1 MNLYRAFGKRLLDL
15 VIAVPAVIVGS
26 PLFVIVAVL
35 VRIKLGSPVIFS
47 QVRPGRN
54 EKPFTIY
61 KFRSM
66 LDEYTSDGRQL
77 TQTERL
83 TKFGRLIRSTSLDEL
98 PELFNVIKGEMS
110 LVGPRPLLMEYI
122 GYYTPGAQPPPRGRG
137 PASPAGPR
145 SRAATRCSGA
155 SASTWTSGTWTT

>member
-1 MNLYRAFGKRLLDL
+1 VKVVEQRLIDEKIEVERSFGF
-15 VIAVPAVIVGS
+15 AVPAIIVGS
-26 PLFVIVAVL
+26 PVIEIVAVL

-66 LDEYTSDGRQL
+66 LDEYTADGRQL

-83 TKFGRLIRSTSLDEL
+83 VGEVTASIPRKLDA
-98 PELFNVIKGEMS
+98 I
-110 LVGPRPLLMEYI
+110 
-122 GYYTPGAQPPPRGRG
+122 
-137 PASPAGPR
+137 
-145 SRAATRCSGA
+145 
-155 SASTWTSGTWTT
+155 